1 MNEVLKQRLVGALI
15 LVALALIFWPIVF
28 VEPEDKPVAQPQSIP
43 EPPAVSIEAIDAPA
57 DAGLRASPELTEYGE
72 SQESLDP
79 EAQGNAGADGTEYVV
94 EEVEEVTEQ
103 VASAPAAAA
112 SGAAQVP
119 AAATAATIVRSESPQ
134 PLVTDGDGVPV
145 AWTLQVATVSSAEKA
160 DALRRRLLEKGEKAY
175 VTTISSGGKQLYR
188 VGVGPKFER
197 QELERIQASIDAEFG
212 VKTMLVRYLP

>member
-1 MNEVLKQRLVGALI
+1 VNEVLKQRLVGALI

-28 VEPEDKPVAQPQSIP
+28 VEPDDKPIAQPRAIP
-43 EPPAVSIEAIDAPA
+43 EPPVVATETIEAPD
-57 DAGLRASPELTEYGE
+57 DAGLRASPELTEYGDSPE
-72 SQESLDP
+72 SVD
-79 EAQGNAGADGTEYVV
+79 ADTQGNVGVDGTDYVV
-94 EEVEEVTEQ
+94 AETEDEAEP
-103 VASAPAAAA
+103 VASASAATAPVA
-112 SGAAQVP
+112 VQNP
-119 AAATAATIVRSESPQ
+119 AAATAATGVRSESPQ

-188 VGVGPKFER
+188 VSVGPKFER
-197 QELERIQASIDAEFG
+197 QELERIQASINAEFG

>member
-1 MNEVLKQRLVGALI
+1 VNELLKQRLVGALI

-28 VEPEDKPVAQPQSIP
+28 VGPEDKPTAQSRAIP
-43 EPPAVSIEAIDAPA
+43 EPPVVSTEAIEAPD
-57 DAGLRASPELTEYGE
+57 DAGLRASPELTEYGD
-72 SQESLDP
+72 SQASVDP
-79 EAQGNAGADGTEYVV
+79 DAQGNVEVDGTEYVV
-94 EEVEEVTEQ
+94 TELEEEAEP
-103 VASAPAAAA
+103 VASASAAAA
-112 SGAAQVP
+112 PVAVPDP
-119 AAATAATIVRSESPQ
+119 AAATVAPVVRSESPQ
-134 PLVTDGDGVPV
+134 PLVTDSDGVPV

-212 VKTMLVRYLP
+212 VKTMLVRYIP

>member
-43 EPPAVSIEAIDAPA
+43 EPPAVSTEAIEEPT

-112 SGAAQVP
+112 SCLSLIAADSP
-119 AAATAATIVRSESPQ
+119 AGPAP
-134 PLVTDGDGVPV
+134 
-145 AWTLQVATVSSAEKA
+145 
-160 DALRRRLLEKGEKAY
+160 
-175 VTTISSGGKQLYR
+175 TTTTSY
-188 VGVGPKFER
+188 
-197 QELERIQASIDAEFG
+197 SIDSRG
-212 VKTMLVRYLP
+212 P

>member
-28 VEPEDKPVAQPQSIP
+28 VEPEDNSIAQPRPIP
-43 EPPAVSIEAIDAPA
+43 EPPAVSTEAIEAPD
-57 DAGLRASPELTEYGE
+57 DAGLRASPELTEFVD
-72 SQESLDP
+72 SQEPD
-79 EAQGNAGADGTEYVV
+79 AQGNVSADGADYVV
-94 EEVEEVTEQ
+94 AEAEEETGPV
-103 VASAPAAAA
+103 A
-112 SGAAQVP
+112 SGATGAAPVAVQEP
-119 AAATAATIVRSESPQ
+119 AAATSAAGGRSEAPQ
-134 PLVTDGDGVPV
+134 PLAMDADGVPV

-188 VGVGPKFER
+188 VSVGPKFER
-197 QELERIQASIDAEFG
+197 QELERIQEGINAEFG